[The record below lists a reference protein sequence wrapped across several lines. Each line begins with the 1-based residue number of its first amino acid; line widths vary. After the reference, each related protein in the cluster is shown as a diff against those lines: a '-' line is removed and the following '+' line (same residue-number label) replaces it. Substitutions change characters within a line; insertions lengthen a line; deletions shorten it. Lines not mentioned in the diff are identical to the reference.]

1 MISVIK
7 EILSSPAGSFSFV
20 FGLLVLVCWLVH
32 YVTKFTTKISVE
44 HGQINKRMDKT
55 ESSIDEIRRDISFIK
70 GSFEAAIGI
79 KDAIA
84 KKKSPLSLTELGVE
98 IAEKYSL
105 ETMIA
110 SNWGKINDI
119 LNALKTKN
127 PYDIQEYCIE
137 TAFIEAN
144 KFFSDKDID
153 KLKIISYKTGV
164 PLFSISRLMGILIRD
179 RYFAENGINVDDV
192 DKSAPN
198 IVEGNE

>member
-1 MISVIK
+1 MNIIK

-20 FGLLVLVCWLVH
+20 LGMMILAGWLVH

-44 HGQINKRMDKT
+44 HGQFNKRMDKT
-55 ESSIDEIRRDISFIK
+55 ESNIDEIRKDIAFIK
-70 GSFEAAIGI
+70 GSFEVAIGL

-84 KKKSPLSLTELGVE
+84 KKKSPLSLTDLGVE
-98 IAEKYSL
+98 IAESYNLKA
-105 ETMIA
+105 MIDTSWYRISA
-110 SNWGKINDI
+110 VING
-119 LNALKTKN
+119 LGTKN

-137 TAFIEAN
+137 TAFVEAN

-179 RYFAENGINVDDV
+179 RYFEENNIDVFEVDSHDPSL
-192 DKSAPN
+192 KS
-198 IVEGNE
+198 